1 MSLEEA
7 GALQI
12 RLLNKG
18 LIDYG
23 EHKKQPQLK
32 LT

>member
-7 GALQI
+7 EVFANTPV
-12 RLLNKG
+12 NKG
-18 LIDYG
+18 FIDYG
-23 EHKKQPQLK
+23 EHKKQPQFK